1 MALGGYRKGSGRSKS
16 GYYNGI
22 YCGSTYEL
30 CWLIHALD
38 NNVKFIRF
46 EGMLSDGVTKYIP
59 DFILTDS
66 NTIVELKGYE
76 PQESVDKKTRLAES
90 LGYTVVVL
98 RKNNLQH
105 IFDYVANKFGTK
117 QFHTL
122 YDGYKPKY
130 EYKCS
135 KCLKVIQ
142 RDAKAKTSLV
152 FCSRRCS
159 GLYNKSTQIRTK
171 KDKTLNEKAK
181 RLYYKNRDK
190 VLARRRE
197 LYKLKHN

>member
-30 CWLIHALD
+30 CWLIYALD
-38 NNVKFIRF
+38 NNVKFRRF
-46 EGMLSDGVTKYIP
+46 EDTLTDGVTTYIP
-59 DFILTDS
+59 DFFLPDS
-66 NTIVELKGYE
+66 NTIIELKGYE
-76 PQESVDKKTRLAES
+76 QQESVDRKTRLAES
-90 LGYTVVVL
+90 LGYTVIVL
-98 RKNNLQH
+98 RKHDLQH
-105 IFDYVANKFGTK
+105 IFDYVANKFGTR

-130 EYKCS
+130 DYQCANCS
-135 KCLKVIQ
+135 ESFCRDKKSKVL
-142 RDAKAKTSLV
+142 LV
-152 FCSRRCS
+152 FCSRRCA
-159 GLYNKSTQIRTK
+159 GVFLKTKQIQRK
-171 KDKTLNEKAK
+171 KDSNANEKAK

-197 LYKLKHN
+197 LYRLKHT